1 MLSPSM
7 FRSYSQEGT
16 ETHFAKDTE
25 AAKLCKEK
33 LRNARTEI
41 TFKLEVQPPFV

>member
-1 MLSPSM
+1 MLFPSI
-7 FRSYSQEGT
+7 FRFYSQKGT
-16 ETHFAKDTE
+16 ETHFTKDTE

-41 TFKLEVQPPFV
+41 TFKLEDQLPFV